1 MEQNFSIMC
10 SVSKTDPQRQAQY
23 PQSAGDNFEKKS
35 FSKILQ
41 VKINKKSR
49 IFKNFVLS
57 DITKQAALCQSIAY
71 NDHKRQ

>member
-1 MEQNFSIMC
+1 MC

-23 PQSAGDNFEKKS
+23 PQSAGDNFEKNHFQKYFKS
-35 FSKILQ
+35 NSIKNRKLSKN
-41 VKINKKSR
+41 V
-49 IFKNFVLS
+49 FLS